1 MRNLNLLIR
10 ENIDIVLYSPS
21 KLRSFDTIE
30 VENLHNLSTH
40 VSLTYYIDYNAP
52 EVMDFL
58 LKYRAFFNTEPSQF
72 AYQGYDI
79 ARFCMEMCAKYGDEW
94 KEKMTM
100 AEKKM
105 LQSTFAIKKEPFKG
119 YINNGVRRI
128 VYDKGYSVIKV
139 K

>member
-1 MRNLNLLIR
+1 
-10 ENIDIVLYSPS
+10 
-21 KLRSFDTIE
+21 
-30 VENLHNLSTH
+30 
-40 VSLTYYIDYNAP
+40 
-52 EVMDFL
+52 
-58 LKYRAFFNTEPSQF
+58 
-72 AYQGYDI
+72 
-79 ARFCMEMCAKYGDEW
+79 MEMCAKYGDEW